1 MPLTTGKQIVVNL
14 FSAYL
19 FHQKKRPI
27 TCIMKS
33 NLLIIKFLLCAFVL
47 SGCLPENECEFTPNL
62 SVDEAQLNTD
72 IDRIKQYLTENE
84 IEAQVHETGI
94 RYVINEPGNGS
105 TAELCDV
112 VTVNY
117 EGRLLSNGEIFD
129 SSESPATFPLSGL
142 ITGWQIGI
150 PLIQEGGS
158 ITLYIPSV
166 YAYGRFG
173 SGDDIPA
180 NANLIFDIELVEI

>member
-1 MPLTTGKQIVVNL
+1 
-14 FSAYL
+14 
-19 FHQKKRPI
+19 
-27 TCIMKS
+27 MKS
-33 NLLIIKFLLCAFVL
+33 NLLIIKFLLCAFFL
-47 SGCLPENECEFTPNL
+47 SGCLPESKCELTPNL
-62 SVDEAQLNTD
+62 SVDETQLNTD
-72 IDRIKQYLTENE
+72 IERIEKYLTENE

-94 RYVINEPGNGS
+94 RYVVNEPGSGS
-105 TAELCDV
+105 TAEFCDV
-112 VTVNY
+112 VSVNY
-117 EGRLLSNGEIFD
+117 KGRLLSTDEVFD
-129 SSESPATFPLSGL
+129 SSDSPVNFPLNQL

-180 NANLIFDIELVEI
+180 NANLIFDIELIEI

>member
-1 MPLTTGKQIVVNL
+1 MKFNLLFVNL
-14 FSAYL
+14 
-19 FHQKKRPI
+19 I
-27 TCIMKS
+27 
-33 NLLIIKFLLCAFVL
+33 LCAFVL
-47 SGCLPENECEFTPNL
+47 SGCLPENKCELSPNL
-62 SVDEAQLNTD
+62 NVDEAQLKKD
-72 IDRIKQYLTENE
+72 IERIDSYLTENE
-84 IEAQVHETGI
+84 IDAQVHESGI
-94 RYVINEPGNGS
+94 RYVINVAGNGS

-112 VTVNY
+112 VSVNY
-117 EGRLLSNGEIFD
+117 EGRLLSNGEVFD
-129 SSESPATFPLSGL
+129 SSDSPVTFPLNQL